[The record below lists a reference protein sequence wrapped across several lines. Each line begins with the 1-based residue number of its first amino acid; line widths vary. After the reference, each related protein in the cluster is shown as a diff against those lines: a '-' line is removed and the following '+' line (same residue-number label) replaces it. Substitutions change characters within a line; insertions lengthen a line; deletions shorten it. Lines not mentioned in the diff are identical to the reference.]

1 MKNIIIIIVLVL
13 YSGCATY
20 TKNVAD
26 KYCEKSISPT
36 GQVREAYFIKIRVQS
51 VHFVDK
57 AVNKDEYDKINVG
70 DQIGLY

>member
-1 MKNIIIIIVLVL
+1 MKKIIIMALVL

-26 KYCEKSISPT
+26 KYCEKSISQT
-36 GQVREAYFIKIRVQS
+36 GQVLETYFIKIKVQS

-57 AVNKDEYDKINVG
+57 SISKDDFEKINIG
-70 DQIGLY
+70 DKIGLY